1 MLIITAPGQG
11 SQTPGF
17 LAPWLDV
24 PGVAERL
31 GAYSELAGLD
41 LIRFG
46 TTASADEIKDTAV
59 AQPLLVAAALAA
71 AGALAGSLT
80 GSVPGSLAEPGEV
93 RADAAAGHSV
103 GELAAG
109 AVAGVLGADD
119 AMRLVGVRGT
129 AMAAASAIEP
139 TGMTAVLG
147 GDEEGVLAAIARHGL
162 TPANVN
168 GAGQIVAAGT
178 LADLEAFAAD
188 PPAGARLRPLQVAGA
203 FHTRHMAPAVAALRE
218 AAADVS
224 VTDPAIT
231 LLSDADGAAVTTGK
245 EWLER
250 VIAQVAAPVRW
261 DLCLKTMADLG
272 VTALIELPPAGTLT
286 GLARRALPGIAQLAI
301 KTPDQLDAARDLIQE
316 HLSQPDDH
324 DHLPEWRLVVAS
336 TSGTFRT
343 PTGRTDST
351 ATGAMVALTAELGTV
366 VARGG
371 EHLVSAPEPAEIIEW
386 LVEDGD
392 PVSEG
397 QPLVRILPKGGP
409 GGWVPPE
416 GDKGGPGGWVP
427 PEGDKG
433 GPGGWVPPEGKDGA
447 WRR

>member
-11 SQTPGF
+11 AQTPGF
-17 LAPWLDV
+17 LAPWLDM

-71 AGALAGSLT
+71 AGALAGS
-80 GSVPGSLAEPGEV
+80 SAEPGEV

-109 AVAGVLGADD
+109 VLAGVLGADD
-119 AMRLVGVRGT
+119 AMRLVSVRGA

-147 GDEEGVLAAIARHGL
+147 GDEQDVLAAIARHGL

-178 LADLEAFAAD
+178 LTDLEAFAAD

-218 AAADVS
+218 AAADVG

-250 VIAQVAAPVRW
+250 VVAQVAAPVRW

-316 HLSQPDDH
+316 HLSEPDDH
-324 DHLPEWRLVVAS
+324 DHLPEWRLIVAS

-343 PTGRTDST
+343 PAGRMDST
-351 ATGAMVALTAELGTV
+351 ATGALVALTTDLGTV
-366 VARGG
+366 VARG
-371 EHLVSAPEPAEIIEW
+371 
-386 LVEDGD
+386 
-392 PVSEG
+392 
-397 QPLVRILPKGGP
+397 
-409 GGWVPPE
+409 
-416 GDKGGPGGWVP
+416 
-427 PEGDKG
+427 
-433 GPGGWVPPEGKDGA
+433 
-447 WRR
+447 